1 MTTIVAARGS
11 NGVIFGS
18 DSQVSGAGMYD
29 SLANSK
35 IVKNGTY
42 TIGVAGILPALQ
54 AIQFAR
60 LPQPKRGVEYD
71 RFVKTTL
78 LPAVQEL
85 EKKEGLKPGSSMYLF
100 SFYDQIYILN
110 GANYFLNSRH
120 AFNAIGSGGQYAR
133 AYLLGLG
140 KDVFTE
146 NDVLQALTAAA
157 GVDSNSSGPFYVQK
171 ATK

>member
-1 MTTIVAARGS
+1 MTTIVAAKGS

-18 DSQVSGAGMYD
+18 DSQVSGAGMFD

-35 IVKNGTY
+35 IVENGAF

-60 LPQPKRGVEYD
+60 LPQPRRGGDYD

-78 LPAVQEL
+78 LPAIRQL
-85 EKKEGLKPGSSMYLF
+85 EETESLEHGSSMYLI
-100 SFYDQIYILN
+100 SFYGQIYIVN
-110 GANYFLNSRH
+110 GNNYYLNSRH

-146 NDVLQALTAAA
+146 SDVLQALTAAA
-157 GVDSNSSGPFYVQK
+157 GVDSNSSGPFHVKK